1 MNLNLKE
8 NLNITG
14 HLTVS
19 KVFKDGKEEIV
30 FDDHNIIVSGMG
42 VALANL
48 LVATSGSILD
58 YQIDRFQ
65 IGVGGNSSR
74 EVVSTYNLSSPLS
87 SLDEYGINSYILAT
101 SANQLINFNPWPGS
115 AYYAL
120 IPEHNITRVTNNTVR
135 YTLILDELACNNIS
149 RGGVSKPLNEIGL
162 FVKNIKGLTPEA
174 PILVA
179 YRYFGDILKTE
190 EFSLAFR
197 WSINF

>member
-1 MNLNLKE
+1 MNLNLNE

-65 IGVGGNSSR
+65 VGVGGNLSR
-74 EVVSTYNLSSPLS
+74 ELVSTNELSSALS
-87 SLDEYGINSYILAT
+87 SVDEYGINSYILTT
-101 SANQLINFNPWPGS
+101 SANQLINFIPTVGAS
-115 AYYAL
+115 QYAL

-162 FVKNIKGLTPEA
+162 FVKNIRGLTPEA